1 MPSAEAFSFLSPLWG
16 ERKDDGKKTIG
27 EHHLIYSRRVND
39 HTALSHFIPS
49 YTSDPA
55 HSVAG
60 VPEIHKPRPSQGAL
74 LLGDHAQ
81 HCSWAMASLILTES
95 LRSRTGRTGDP
106 HFTNVNTKTRNGY
119 VSYLGLQ
126 HGFGANLKLGD
137 RCALLWVHQFSSV
150 GSFSDT
156 CWKLK
161 TGGVMRNQIL
171 MTSFEILDPAMPES
185 GSPPGCISNC

>member
-16 ERKDDGKKTIG
+16 ERKDDGKKMIG

-137 RCALLWVHQFSSV
+137 RCALL
-150 GSFSDT
+150 
-156 CWKLK
+156 
-161 TGGVMRNQIL
+161 
-171 MTSFEILDPAMPES
+171 
-185 GSPPGCISNC
+185 